1 MKNLNTVLI
10 LLLLHN
16 PMLAGGLYIQ
26 IRHIHSV
33 PIDHGSVA
41 HC

>member
-10 LLLLHN
+10 LLLHN
-16 PMLAGGLYIQ
+16 TMLAGGLYIH
-26 IRHIHSV
+26 ICHIHSV